1 MMRSARWFP
10 LLVALVAL
18 GLVTGPGAGRAEA
31 VVEIQWWHA
40 MDGPLEE
47 WVKDLGEG
55 FNKSQS
61 EYHVNVVYKGN
72 YTEVMTGAI
81 AAFRAK
87 QQPHIVQVF
96 EVGTAT
102 MMAAKGAVKPVYEL
116 MSDAGEKFDPKVY
129 LPAVTGYYTTADGR
143 MLSLPLNSSTPVL
156 YYNKDAF
163 KKAGLDPNKPP
174 RTWPE
179 MGDYGKKLQAA
190 GLPCGFSSQWQ
201 QWILLEN
208 YSAWH
213 NVPIGTK
220 QNGFAG
226 FDTELLLNTPL
237 HVRIIDQLAQ
247 WQKTKLFDYGGRK
260 GDANPKF
267 ATGECGM
274 FLASSASYAGFV
286 KATQGKFEFGISM
299 MPYWPDVAGAPQ
311 NSIIGGATLW
321 VLSGHKP
328 EEYKGVARFFSYL
341 SSPEVQAASH
351 QRTGYLPI
359 TLAAYELTK
368 KQGFYEKNPGTDTS
382 IRQMNNK
389 PPTEN
394 SKGLR
399 FGNYVQIRDV
409 MDEELEAVWAGKKTP
424 KDALDAIVKRG
435 NELLRQFERTSK

>member
-1 MMRSARWFP
+1 MTRSARWFS
-10 LLVALVAL
+10 LLGALVV
-18 GLVTGPGAGRAEA
+18 LVLVVAVLIPWLRRPAP

-40 MDGPLEE
+40 MDGPLEP
-47 WVKDLGEG
+47 WVKDLAEG
-55 FNKSQS
+55 FNKTQTQ
-61 EYHVNVVYKGN
+61 YKVNAVYKGN

-116 MSDAGEKFDPKVY
+116 MADAGEKFDPKAY

-163 KKAGLDPNKPP
+163 KKAGLDPNEPP

-190 GLPCGFSSQWQ
+190 GYPCGFSSQWQ

-247 WQKTKLFDYGGRK
+247 WQKTKLFDYGGRR
-260 GDANPKF
+260 GDSRPKF
-267 ATGECGM
+267 VNGECGM
-274 FLASSASYAGFV
+274 WMASSAAYAALS
-286 KATQGKFEFGISM
+286 KETKGKFEFGIGM
-299 MPYWPDVAGAPQ
+299 QPYWPDVAGAPQ
-311 NSIIGGATLW
+311 NSIIGGASRTSPPRRCRPPRT
-321 VLSGHKP
+321 SG
-328 EEYKGVARFFSYL
+328 
-341 SSPEVQAASH
+341 
-351 QRTGYLPI
+351 
-359 TLAAYELTK
+359 
-368 KQGFYEKNPGTDTS
+368 PGTS
-382 IRQMNNK
+382 RSPW
-389 PPTEN
+389 PPT
-394 SKGLR
+394 SSRRSRGSTR
-399 FGNYVQIRDV
+399 R
-409 MDEELEAVWAGKKTP
+409 TP
-424 KDALDAIVKRG
+424 GATPRSDRSTTSRPPRTPRG
-435 NELLRQFERTSK
+435 SASATFRRSGT